1 MPAAGGCVRP
11 RFFNGMFITR
21 EDLETQLRYLR
32 IKNQLQRR
40 ADGEGVVWG
49 LGLGRDGTAVC
60 VQPGYAVDCC
70 GNDLT
75 VTSVYKVD
83 AATLLSDPAVCNLI
97 TGEQQ
102 CMSLLLEY
110 LECPE
115 QPRPVHGGDP
125 CSGQSPGC
133 EMSRVRETV
142 RLRLVPTRD
151 YQPSGP
157 IQRFLDIISRGVPTA
172 NGGGQTTAATVTSP
186 ATIPFA
192 IAITCPTADAKIVLV
207 GRTDAD
213 GRRSSPA
220 RDHRRGE
227 PGIHAHGQH
236 RPDHHNAGAGPVC
249 DVGRDRANDIVSHAG
264 EKHFAA

>member
-11 RFFNGMFITR
+11 RFFNGMFVTR

-49 LGLGRDGTAVC
+49 LGLGRDGTAIC

-97 TGEQQ
+97 TGKQQ

-125 CSGQSPGC
+125 CPSQSPGC

-142 RLRLVPTRD
+142 PLRLVPTRD

-172 NGGGQTTAATVTSP
+172 NGGGQTTAATVTSL

-192 IAITCPTADAKIVLV
+192 IAVTCPTPDAKIVLV
-207 GRTDAD
+207 GSTTPTAAVSLQPGTTAAVSQGFALTGSTVLTITMPGP
-213 GRRSSPA
+213 GRY
-220 RDHRRGE
+220 
-227 PGIHAHGQH
+227 
-236 RPDHHNAGAGPVC
+236 
-249 DVGRDRANDIVSHAG
+249 VGRNRANDIVSHAG